1 MNTWKAAFGKAVH
14 LSSFAFLLGL
24 LGPGGSYAQAS
35 PQLFARFESDGQVSY
50 GVVEGESIRPIRG
63 SLFGEFEVLP
73 QAVRL
78 SDVLALAVAPPAV
91 IGGVEGLV
99 LLPVVTDEQAAVGQ
113 VADIVKRA
121 AGWKGHL
128 DILVNNAG
136 ITRDG
141 LLLRM
146 KDEDWDALI
155 DTNLKRPFLCIS
167 AAAKVMSKQRS
178 GRIINISSV
187 VGEMGN
193 AGQAN
198 YCSSKAGLLG
208 LTKSVARELARR
220 NITVNAITPGFI
232 VTDMTDG
239 MTDKAR
245 ESMTEQIPL
254 GRLGEADDVA
264 NAVIFLA
271 SEQSSYV
278 TGQVLGV
285 NGGMYM

>member
-1 MNTWKAAFGKAVH
+1 MLTEKVAIVTG
-14 LSSFAFLLGL
+14 
-24 LGPGGSYAQAS
+24 AS
-35 PQLFARFESDGQVSY
+35 
-50 GVVEGESIRPIRG
+50 RG
-63 SLFGEFEVLP
+63 IGR
-73 QAVRL
+73 AIA
-78 SDVLALAVAPPAV
+78 LALAAQGAKVVASARNAEALDTLVAEIKGQGGEATAV
-91 IGGVEGLV
+91 AGDI
-99 LLPVVTDEQAAVGQ
+99 AVGTDAAHLIGQAVDVYGQ
-113 VADIVKRA
+113 V
-121 AGWKGHL
+121 

-146 KDEDWDALI
+146 KDEDWDAVL
-155 DTNLKRPFLCIS
+155 DTNLKGAFLCIR

-178 GRIINISSV
+178 GRIVNISSV

-198 YCSSKAGLLG
+198 YCASKAGLLG

-220 NITVNAITPGFI
+220 NVTVNAITPGFI

-245 ESMTEQIPL
+245 EAMTEQIPL
-254 GRLGEADDVA
+254 GRLGEVNDIA
-264 NAVIFLA
+264 NAVIFLC
-271 SEQSSYV
+271 SDQSSYV